1 MQMVHSI
8 EVTIARK
15 QQQQQQQQQQK
26 TITRSQKSSIT
37 INL

>member
-1 MQMVHSI
+1 MVHSI

-15 QQQQQQQQQQK
+15 QQQQQQK
-26 TITRSQKSSIT
+26 TITRSQKSSLT

>member
-15 QQQQQQQQQQK
+15 QQQQQQQN

-37 INL
+37 IDL

>member
-15 QQQQQQQQQQK
+15 QQQQQQQK

>member
-15 QQQQQQQQQQK
+15 QQQQQQQQK